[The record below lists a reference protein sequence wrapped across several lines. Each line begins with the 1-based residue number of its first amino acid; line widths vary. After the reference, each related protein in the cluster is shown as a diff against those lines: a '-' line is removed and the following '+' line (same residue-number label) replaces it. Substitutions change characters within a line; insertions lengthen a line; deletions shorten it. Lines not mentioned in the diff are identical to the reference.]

1 MKNWPRVAFF
11 SDSYHGVDGVATTC
25 RNIVAAAR
33 RRDLPF
39 LAVHAAERNL
49 HTRDGS
55 LEILE
60 LDRGP
65 VSLPLD
71 LHLRF
76 DLLFPRHYNHV
87 LRTVREFRAEVVHI
101 TGPGD
106 VGITGARVAYDLG
119 IPLVASWHTNLHE
132 FAARR
137 LWKLTSLLPEEPR
150 QGLTYLTQ
158 EYVLQACLRFYKI
171 AQVILAPNEE
181 HMRLIGANTGKP
193 VFPMRR
199 GVDAH
204 LFSPVKRDACDR
216 VFRLGYVGRLRPE
229 KNVRF
234 LAEIEKS
241 LHHDGIGNY
250 RFLIVGDGSERAWLQ
265 QRLRQ
270 ADFTGELFG
279 EALARA
285 YANMDLFVFPSET
298 DTFGNVV
305 MEAMASGTPPVV
317 TSKGGPKFQV
327 QDGVNG
333 FVATSEQDF
342 IAKIKRTMAS
352 PQLHRSLRL
361 ASRLAASRK
370 SWESVLDDLH
380 HAYQACQWQSSSQLA
395 NTILTPTVYP
405 EWRTKP
411 SESSRKLAV

>member
-1 MKNWPRVAFF
+1 MKKWPRVAFF

-25 RNIVAAAR
+25 RNIVSAAR
-33 RRDLPF
+33 RRGLPF
-39 LAVHAAERNL
+39 LAVHAAERNS
-49 HTRDGS
+49 HSREGS

-65 VSLPLD
+65 FSFPLD

-76 DLLFPRHYNHV
+76 DLLFTRHYDRA
-87 LRTVREFRAEVVHI
+87 LRAVREFRADVVHI

-137 LWKLTSLLPEEPR
+137 LWKFASLLPEKPR
-150 QGLTYLTQ
+150 RGLTFLTQ
-158 EYVLQACLRFYKI
+158 KYVLEACLRFYGI
-171 AQVILAPNEE
+171 AHVILAPNEE
-181 HMRLIGANTGKP
+181 QIRLIGANTGKP
-193 VFPMRR
+193 VFPMQR
-199 GVDAH
+199 GVDTQ
-204 LFSPVKRDACDR
+204 LFSPVKRDVSDR
-216 VFRLGYVGRLRPE
+216 IFRLGYVGRLRPE

-234 LAEIEKS
+234 LAEIEDS
-241 LHHDGIGNY
+241 LRRDGIGNY
-250 RFLIVGDGSERAWLQ
+250 RFLIVGDGSERAWLEH
-265 QRLRQ
+265 RLRQ

-305 MEAMASGTPPVV
+305 MEAMASGTPVVV
-317 TSKGGPKFQV
+317 TSKGGPKYQV
-327 QDGVNG
+327 QNGVSG
-333 FVATSEQDF
+333 FVSTGEEDF
-342 IAKIKRTMAS
+342 IARIKQTMAS

-370 SWESVLDDLH
+370 SWETVLDELH
-380 HAYQACQWQSSSQLA
+380 EAYQACVWHPASQPA
-395 NTILTPTVYP
+395 RAVLTPIV
-405 EWRTKP
+405 
-411 SESSRKLAV
+411 

>member
-25 RNIVAAAR
+25 RNLMSAAR
-33 RRDLPF
+33 RRELPF
-39 LAVHAAERNL
+39 LAVHAGERNS
-49 HTRDGS
+49 HKQDGS

-65 VSLPLD
+65 FSFPLD

-76 DLLFPRHYNHV
+76 DLLFTRHYGHV
-87 LRTVREFRAEVVHI
+87 LKAVREFGAEVVHI

-106 VGITGARVAYDLG
+106 VGITGARVAYELG

-137 LWKLTSLLPEEPR
+137 LWKFAAMIPEAPR
-150 QGLTYLTQ
+150 QGLTYYTQ
-158 EYVLQACLRFYKI
+158 KYVLEACLRFYGI
-171 AQVILAPNEE
+171 ARVVLAPNEE
-181 HMRLIGANTGKP
+181 HMRLIRTNTGRP
-193 VFPMRR
+193 VFPMQR

-204 LFSPVKRDACDR
+204 LFSPVKRDATDR
-216 VFRLGYVGRLRPE
+216 IFRLGYVGRLRPE

-241 LHHDGIGNY
+241 LQRDGIGDY
-250 RFLIVGDGSERAWLQ
+250 RFLIVGEGSERAWLE
-265 QRLRQ
+265 RNLRQ

-279 EALARA
+279 ETLARA

-305 MEAMASGTPPVV
+305 MEAMASGTPAVV
-317 TSKGGPKFQV
+317 TSKGGPKYQV

-333 FVATSEQDF
+333 FVANSDREF
-342 IAKIKRTMAS
+342 VARIKQTMAS
-352 PQLHRSLRL
+352 PQLHRTLRV
-361 ASRLAASRK
+361 ACRAAASRK
-370 SWESVLDDLH
+370 SWETVLDELNE
-380 HAYQACQWQSSSQLA
+380 AYQACQWQPSKPPRRDVLPQ
-395 NTILTPTVYP
+395 TV
-405 EWRTKP
+405 
-411 SESSRKLAV
+411 

>member
-1 MKNWPRVAFF
+1 MNNWPRVAFF

-25 RNIVAAAR
+25 RNVVAAAGR
-33 RRDLPF
+33 RGLPF
-39 LAVHAAERNL
+39 LAVHAAERNSYSQ
-49 HTRDGS
+49 HCS

-65 VSLPLD
+65 VSFPLD

-76 DLLFPRHYNHV
+76 DLLFTRHYRRALNV
-87 LRTVREFRAEVVHI
+87 VRKFRADVVHI

-106 VGITGARVAYDLG
+106 VGITGARVAHELK

-137 LWKLTSLLPEEPR
+137 LWKLASVIPDAPR
-150 QGLTYLTQ
+150 RGLTVLAEKYA
-158 EYVLQACLRFYKI
+158 LQACLRFYRMAK
-171 AQVILAPNEE
+171 VILAPNQE
-181 HMRLIGANTGKP
+181 HINLLSAGTGKP
-193 VFPMRR
+193 VFPMQR

-204 LFSPVKRDACDR
+204 LFSPLKRDVTDR

-234 LAEIEKS
+234 LAEIEDS
-241 LHHDGIGNY
+241 LRRDGIGNY
-250 RFLIVGDGSERAWLQ
+250 RFLIVGDGSERAWLE
-265 QRLRQ
+265 RNLRQ

-298 DTFGNVV
+298 DTYGNVV
-305 MEAMASGTPPVV
+305 MEAMASGTPAVV

-333 FVATSEQDF
+333 FVAASSHDF
-342 IAKIKRTMAS
+342 IAKIKQTMAA
-352 PQLHRSLRL
+352 PQLHRSLRV
-361 ASRLAASRK
+361 ASRIAASSK
-370 SWESVLDDLH
+370 SWENVLEELH
-380 HAYQACQWQSSSQLA
+380 EAYQASLWPSTSQA
-395 NTILTPTVYP
+395 TRPVLTPIV
-405 EWRTKP
+405 
-411 SESSRKLAV
+411 

>member
-1 MKNWPRVAFF
+1 MRNWPRVAFF

-33 RRDLPF
+33 LRDLPF
-39 LAVHAAERNL
+39 LAVHAGERNS
-49 HTRDGS
+49 HSQDGS

-65 VSLPLD
+65 VSFPLD

-76 DLLFPRHYNHV
+76 DLLFSRHYRRA
-87 LRTVREFRAEVVHI
+87 LRAVGEFRADVVHI

-137 LWKLTSLLPEEPR
+137 IWKLGSLLPATPR
-150 QGLTYLTQ
+150 QELAALTQ
-158 EYVLQACLRFYKI
+158 KYVLQACLRYYRI
-171 AQVILAPNEE
+171 ARVILAPNEE

-193 VFPMRR
+193 VFPMQR

-204 LFSPVKRDACDR
+204 LFSPAKRDVSDR
-216 VFRLGYVGRLRPE
+216 IFRLGYVGRLRPE

-234 LAEIEKS
+234 LAEIEES
-241 LHHDGIGNY
+241 LKRDGIGNY
-250 RFLIVGDGSERAWLQ
+250 RFLIVGDGSERTWLER
-265 QRLRQ
+265 RLRQ

-305 MEAMASGTPPVV
+305 MEAMASGTPAVV

-327 QDGVNG
+327 QSGVNG
-333 FVATSEQDF
+333 FVATNPQDF
-342 IAKIKRTMAS
+342 IARIKQTMAA
-352 PQLHRSLRL
+352 PELHRSLRL
-361 ASRLAASRK
+361 ASRLSASRK
-370 SWESVLDDLH
+370 SWESVLDQLH
-380 HAYQACQWQSSSQLA
+380 LAYQACMWHSPTRTA
-395 NTILTPTVYP
+395 NAVLTPI
-405 EWRTKP
+405 
-411 SESSRKLAV
+411 A

>member
-33 RRDLPF
+33 RRELPF
-39 LAVHAAERNL
+39 LAVHAGERNS
-49 HTRDGS
+49 HSQDGS

-65 VSLPLD
+65 VSFPLD

-76 DLLFPRHYNHV
+76 DLLFTRHYQRA
-87 LRTVREFRAEVVHI
+87 LRAVREFRADVVHI

-106 VGITGARVAYDLG
+106 VGITGARAAYELG
-119 IPLVASWHTNLHE
+119 IPLVASWHTDLHE
-132 FAARR
+132 FAAKR
-137 LWKLTSLLPEEPR
+137 LWKFASALPEAPR
-150 QGLTYLTQ
+150 QGLAYYTKK
-158 EYVLQACLRFYKI
+158 YVLQACLWYYGI
-171 AQVILAPNEE
+171 ARVILAPNEE
-181 HMRLIGANTGKP
+181 HMRLIGSNTGKP
-193 VFPMRR
+193 VFPMQR

-204 LFSPVKRDACDR
+204 LFSPIKRDVSDR
-216 VFRLGYVGRLRPE
+216 IFRLGFVGRLRPE

-234 LAEIEKS
+234 LAEIEDS
-241 LHHDGIGNY
+241 LRRDGLGNY
-250 RFLIVGDGSERAWLQ
+250 RFLIVGDGSERAWLE
-265 QRLRQ
+265 RNLRQ

-305 MEAMASGTPPVV
+305 MEAMASGTPAVV
-317 TSKGGPKFQV
+317 TSKGGPKFQI
-327 QDGVNG
+327 QDGVSG
-333 FVATSEQDF
+333 FVATSPQDF
-342 IAKIKRTMAS
+342 IGRIKQIMAA
-352 PQLHRSLRL
+352 PQLHRSLRV

-370 SWESVLDDLH
+370 SWEAVLDELH
-380 HAYQACQWQSSSQLA
+380 HAYEACMWQSPSRAA
-395 NTILTPTVYP
+395 NAVLTPI
-405 EWRTKP
+405 
-411 SESSRKLAV
+411 A

>member
-1 MKNWPRVAFF
+1 MKKWPRVAFF

-33 RRDLPF
+33 RRELPF
-39 LAVHAAERNL
+39 LAVHAAESNSHL
-49 HTRDGS
+49 QDGS

-65 VSLPLD
+65 ISFPLD

-76 DLLFPRHYNHV
+76 DLLFTRHYQHV
-87 LRTVREFRAEVVHI
+87 LNVVREFRPDVVHI

-106 VGITGARVAYDLG
+106 VGITGARVAYELG
-119 IPLVASWHTNLHE
+119 VPLVASWHTNLHE

-137 LWKLTSLLPEEPR
+137 LSKLASALPDAQR
-150 QGLTYLTQ
+150 QGLSYLTQ
-158 EYVLQACLRFYKI
+158 KYVLQACLRFYKI
-171 AQVILAPNEE
+171 ARVILAPNQE
-181 HMRLIGANTGKP
+181 HMDLIGTSTGKQ
-193 VFPMRR
+193 VFPMQR

-204 LFSPVKRDACDR
+204 LFSPVKRDVCDR
-216 VFRLGYVGRLRPE
+216 IFRLGYVGRLRPE

-234 LAEIEKS
+234 LAEIENS
-241 LHHDGIGNY
+241 LRRDGLGSY
-250 RFLIVGDGSERAWLQ
+250 RFLIVGDGSERAWLEQ
-265 QRLRQ
+265 NLRQ

-305 MEAMASGTPPVV
+305 MEAMASGTPAVV
-317 TSKGGPKFQV
+317 TSRGGPKYQV
-327 QDGVNG
+327 QNGVSG
-333 FVATSEQDF
+333 FVATDEQDF
-342 IAKIKRTMAS
+342 IARIKQTMAS
-352 PQLHRSLRL
+352 PHLHRSLRV

-370 SWESVLDDLH
+370 SWETVLDELH
-380 HAYQACQWQSSSQLA
+380 LAYQACMWQTASQPASAVLTQ
-395 NTILTPTVYP
+395 TI
-405 EWRTKP
+405 
-411 SESSRKLAV
+411 

>member
-33 RRDLPF
+33 GRELPF
-39 LAVHAAERNL
+39 LAVHAAERNS
-49 HTRDGS
+49 HSQDGS

-65 VSLPLD
+65 FSFPLD

-76 DLLFPRHYNHV
+76 DLLFTRHYGRA
-87 LRTVREFRAEVVHI
+87 LRAVREFRADVVHI

-106 VGITGARVAYDLG
+106 VGITGARIAYDLG
-119 IPLVASWHTNLHE
+119 LPLVASWHTNLHE

-137 LWKLTSLLPEEPR
+137 LWKFASMLPDAPR
-150 QGLTYLTQ
+150 QGLTFLTQ
-158 EYVLQACLRFYKI
+158 KYVLHAVLRFYKI
-171 AQVILAPNEE
+171 AHVILAPNEE
-181 HMRLIGANTGKP
+181 NIRLIGSSTGKL
-193 VFPMRR
+193 VFPMQR

-204 LFSPVKRDACDR
+204 LFSPVKRDVSDR
-216 VFRLGYVGRLRPE
+216 IFRLGYVGRLRPE

-234 LAEIEKS
+234 LAEIEES
-241 LHHDGIGNY
+241 LRRDDLGNY
-250 RFLIVGDGSERAWLQ
+250 RFLIVGDGSERAWLESH
-265 QRLRQ
+265 LRQ

-305 MEAMASGTPPVV
+305 MEAMASGTPAVV
-317 TSKGGPKFQV
+317 TSKGGPKYQV
-327 QDGVNG
+327 QNGVTG
-333 FVATSEQDF
+333 FVSTGEQDF
-342 IAKIKRTMAS
+342 IARIKQTMAS
-352 PQLHRSLRL
+352 PQLHRSLRV
-361 ASRLAASRK
+361 ASRLAACRK
-370 SWESVLDDLH
+370 SWEIVLDELH
-380 HAYQACQWQSSSQLA
+380 QAYQASLWQSASQPA
-395 NTILTPTVYP
+395 NAVLTPI
-405 EWRTKP
+405 
-411 SESSRKLAV
+411 A

>member
-33 RRDLPF
+33 RRELPF
-39 LAVHAAERNL
+39 LAVHAGERNS
-49 HTRDGS
+49 HSQDGS

-76 DLLFPRHYNHV
+76 DLLFTRHYQRA
-87 LRTVREFRAEVVHI
+87 LRAVREFRADVVHI

-106 VGITGARVAYDLG
+106 VGITGARAAYELG
-119 IPLVASWHTNLHE
+119 IPLVASWHTDLHE
-132 FAARR
+132 FAAKR
-137 LWKLTSLLPEEPR
+137 LWKFASALPEAPR
-150 QGLTYLTQ
+150 QGLAYYTKK
-158 EYVLQACLRFYKI
+158 YVLQACLWYYGI
-171 AQVILAPNEE
+171 ARVILAPNEE
-181 HMRLIGANTGKP
+181 HMRLIGSNTGKP
-193 VFPMRR
+193 VFPMQR

-204 LFSPVKRDACDR
+204 LFSPIKRDVSDR
-216 VFRLGYVGRLRPE
+216 IFRLGFVGRLRPE

-234 LAEIEKS
+234 LAEIEDS
-241 LHHDGIGNY
+241 LWRDGLGNY
-250 RFLIVGDGSERAWLQ
+250 RFLIVGDGSERAWLE
-265 QRLRQ
+265 RNLRQ

-305 MEAMASGTPPVV
+305 MEAMASGTPAVV
-317 TSKGGPKFQV
+317 TSKGGPKFQI
-327 QDGVNG
+327 QDGVSG
-333 FVATSEQDF
+333 FVATSPQDF
-342 IAKIKRTMAS
+342 IGRIKQIMAA
-352 PQLHRSLRL
+352 PQLHRSLRV

-370 SWESVLDDLH
+370 SWEAVLDELH
-380 HAYQACQWQSSSQLA
+380 HAYEACMWQSPSRAASA
-395 NTILTPTVYP
+395 VLTPI
-405 EWRTKP
+405 
-411 SESSRKLAV
+411 A

>member
-33 RRDLPF
+33 RRELPF
-39 LAVHAAERNL
+39 FAVHAAERNSYSQE
-49 HTRDGS
+49 GS

-65 VSLPLD
+65 ISFPLD

-76 DLLFPRHYNHV
+76 DLLFTRHYNRV
-87 LRTVREFRAEVVHI
+87 LHAVREFRPDVVHI

-106 VGITGARVAYDLG
+106 VGITGARVAYALG
-119 IPLVASWHTNLHE
+119 LPLVASWHTNLHE

-137 LWKLTSLLPEEPR
+137 LWKFASLLPEEPR
-150 QGLTYLTQ
+150 KGLTYLTQ
-158 EYVLQACLRFYKI
+158 KCVLRACLRFYKL
-171 AQVILAPNEE
+171 ARVILAPNEE

-193 VFPMRR
+193 VFPMQR
-199 GVDAH
+199 GVDAQ
-204 LFSPVKRDACDR
+204 LFSPVKRDVCDR
-216 VFRLGYVGRLRPE
+216 IFRLGYVGRLRPE

-234 LAEIEKS
+234 LAEIEDS
-241 LHHDGIGNY
+241 LRRDGLGNY
-250 RFLIVGDGSERAWLQ
+250 RFLIVGDGSERAWLER
-265 QRLRQ
+265 RLRQ

-305 MEAMASGTPPVV
+305 TEAMASGTPAVV

-327 QDGVNG
+327 QNGVTG
-333 FVATSEQDF
+333 FVSASEQDF
-342 IAKIKRTMAS
+342 IARIKQTMAS
-352 PQLHRSLRL
+352 PQLHRSLRV
-361 ASRLAASRK
+361 ASRLAASRR
-370 SWESVLDDLH
+370 SWENVLDDLRQ
-380 HAYQACQWQSSSQLA
+380 AYQACLWQSESQPA
-395 NTILTPTVYP
+395 SAVLTPI
-405 EWRTKP
+405 
-411 SESSRKLAV
+411 A

>member
-39 LAVHAAERNL
+39 LAVHAGERNS
-49 HTRDGS
+49 HSQDGS

-65 VSLPLD
+65 ISFPLD

-76 DLLFPRHYNHV
+76 DLLFTRHYNRV
-87 LRTVREFRAEVVHI
+87 LHAVREFRADVVHI

-137 LWKLTSLLPEEPR
+137 LWKFASLLPETQR
-150 QGLTYLTQ
+150 QGLAYFTQ
-158 EYVLQACLRFYKI
+158 KYVLQACLCFYKI
-171 AQVILAPNEE
+171 ARVILAPNAEYME
-181 HMRLIGANTGKP
+181 LIGANTGRP

-204 LFSPVKRDACDR
+204 LFSPVKRDVCDR
-216 VFRLGYVGRLRPE
+216 IFRLGYVGRLRPE

-234 LAEIEKS
+234 LAEIEDS
-241 LHHDGIGNY
+241 LQRDGLGNY
-250 RFLIVGDGSERAWLQ
+250 RFLIVGDGSERAWLER
-265 QRLRQ
+265 RLRQ

-305 MEAMASGTPPVV
+305 MEAMASGTPAVV
-317 TSKGGPKFQV
+317 TSKGGPKYQV
-327 QDGVNG
+327 QNGVSG
-333 FVATSEQDF
+333 YVATGEQDF
-342 IAKIKRTMAS
+342 IARIKQTMAS
-352 PQLHRSLRL
+352 PHLHRSLRI

-370 SWESVLDDLH
+370 SWESVLDELH
-380 HAYQACQWQSSSQLA
+380 QAYKACMWQPSTQPA
-395 NTILTPTVYP
+395 NVVLTPIV
-405 EWRTKP
+405 
-411 SESSRKLAV
+411 